1 MTRAAVQ
8 IQACNMSLA
17 AHPDIILII
26 TFLAPPSAVAVSAE
40 ALQDVLLTS
49 WLLQQLYEQTP
60 PLPVIA

>member
-1 MTRAAVQ
+1 
-8 IQACNMSLA
+8 MSSA
-17 AHPDIILII
+17 AHTDIIFII

-49 WLLQQLYEQTP
+49 WLLQQLCEQTP